1 MKVIREDVL
10 AYHGGERPGKIEVT
24 PTKPLATQADLALAY
39 TPGVAEVC
47 KEIAKDHLKAYD
59 FTSKGNLVG
68 LLSNG
73 TSLLGLGNQGPVPAK
88 PVMEGKAVL
97 FKRFA
102 DIDVF
107 DIELD
112 TEEPEEIVYIAQ
124 RIAPTFGAI
133 CLEDIKSPECFAV
146 EKALIEKLSIPVFHD
161 DQHGTAIVVS
171 AALLNALE
179 IADKRLPDVRIVFCG
194 AGAAAHAIVQMLA
207 QLGAR
212 RENIIV
218 CDSKG
223 VIYKGREE
231 NMKPHKFELASETQ
245 LRTIADALKGADVFI
260 GVSTAHCVSKG
271 MAQSMVENP
280 IIFALANPEPEITYE
295 EAQQAR
301 GEPIIAT
308 GRSDYPNQ
316 VNNVL
321 AFPAVF
327 RGALDT
333 RATAIN
339 DAMKLAAVRALSD
352 LAREDVPDAVL
363 AAYKLESLSFGRT
376 YIIPKPL
383 DPRVVLRVAPAVAKA
398 AMETGVARQKIDLD
412 AYVESLQKKMNRQEK

>member
-1 MKVIREDVL
+1 MTVSKDDVL
-10 AYHGGERPGKIEVT
+10 KYHAGDKPGKIEVSA
-24 PTKPLATQADLALAY
+24 TKPLNTQEDLALAY

-47 KEIAKDHLKAYD
+47 KEIASDPLKAYD
-59 FTSKGNLVG
+59 YTSKGNLVG
-68 LLSNG
+68 LISNG

-102 DIDVF
+102 GVDVF
-107 DIELD
+107 DIEVD
-112 TEEPEEIVYIAQ
+112 TEDPQEIIQ
-124 RIAPTFGAI
+124 ITERIAPTFGAI
-133 CLEDIKSPECFAV
+133 CLEDIKSPECFEV

-179 IADKRLPDVRIVFCG
+179 IAGKQISDVRIVFCG
-194 AGAAAHAIVQMLA
+194 AGAAAYAIVQMVLK
-207 QLGAR
+207 LGAQK
-212 RENIIV
+212 ENIVV

-231 NMKPHKFELASETQ
+231 NMKPHKFDLAIDTE
-245 LRTIADALKGADVFI
+245 LRTIADCLKDADVFI

-280 IIFALANPEPEITYE
+280 IIFALANPEPEIAYE
-295 EAQQAR
+295 EAKQAR

-339 DAMKLAAVRALSD
+339 DEMKLAAVRALAD
-352 LAREDVPDAVL
+352 LAKEDVPESVL
-363 AAYKLESLSFGRT
+363 SAYKLESLSFGKA

-383 DPRVVLRVAPAVAKA
+383 DPRVVLHVAPAVAKA
-398 AMETGVARQKIDLD
+398 AMETGVAQKDVDIEKYEENL
-412 AYVESLQKKMNRQEK
+412 KKRINL

>member
-1 MKVIREDVL
+1 MTVSKDDVL
-10 AYHGGERPGKIEVT
+10 KYHAGDKPGKIEVSA
-24 PTKPLATQADLALAY
+24 TKPLNTQEDLALAY

-47 KEIAKDHLKAYD
+47 KEIARDPLKAYD
-59 FTSKGNLVG
+59 YTSKGNLVG
-68 LLSNG
+68 LISNG

-102 DIDVF
+102 GVDVF
-107 DIELD
+107 DIEVD
-112 TEEPEEIVYIAQ
+112 TEDPQEIIQ
-124 RIAPTFGAI
+124 ITERISPTFGAI
-133 CLEDIKSPECFAV
+133 CLEDIKSPECFEV
-146 EKALIEKLSIPVFHD
+146 EKALIDKLSIPVFHD

-179 IADKRLPDVRIVFCG
+179 IAGKNLSDVKIVFCG
-194 AGAAAHAIVQMLA
+194 AGAAAYAIVQMVLK
-207 QLGAR
+207 LGAQK
-212 RENIIV
+212 ENIVV

-223 VIYKGREE
+223 VIFKGRDE
-231 NMKPHKFELASETQ
+231 NMKPHKFDLSRDTE
-245 LRTIADALKGADVFI
+245 LRTIADSLKGADVFI

-280 IIFALANPEPEITYE
+280 IIFALANPVPEIAYE
-295 EAQQAR
+295 EAQKAR

-339 DAMKLAAVRALSD
+339 DEMKLAAVRALAD
-352 LAREDVPDAVL
+352 LARADVPESVL
-363 AAYKLESLSFGRT
+363 AAYKLESLSFGKT

-398 AMETGVARQKIDLD
+398 AMETGVAQKDVDIEKYEENL
-412 AYVESLQKKMNRQEK
+412 KKRINL